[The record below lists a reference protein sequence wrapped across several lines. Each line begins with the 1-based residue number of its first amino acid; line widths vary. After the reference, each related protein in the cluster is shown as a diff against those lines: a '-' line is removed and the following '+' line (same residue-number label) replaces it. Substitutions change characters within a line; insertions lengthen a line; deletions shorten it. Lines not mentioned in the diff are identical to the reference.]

1 MNREDTIY
9 ALATP
14 PGQSAIALVRVS
26 GSRAA
31 ALASDAFGR
40 SRPPPAR
47 RAARAAYR
55 ELSGEPLDEVVAA
68 LYRAPRSYTGEDT
81 LEISCHGNPLIVTRL
96 LEDLAR
102 RGCRQAE
109 PGEFTRRAFLNGRM
123 DLTQAE
129 AVMELIEA
137 RSDKALRAA
146 GNQLRGAF
154 GRQLD
159 ELKSGLLDTVA
170 AIEAYIDFPEEDL
183 PPETRE
189 RHVQRIQKLGD
200 FAGRIASASRDAA
213 LLREGVKTLI
223 AGPPNAGKSSLLN
236 RLLGFERAIVSERPG
251 ATRDFL
257 REPLSIGPY
266 NIQIMDTAGL
276 RDDAEGIEAEGARR
290 SLELAEEA
298 DVILLVLDGH
308 ASLPSPALPAPVIRK
323 LEPEACLVL
332 QNKADLGPPQPV
344 PEALSSLPRLEISAL
359 TGEGVDRL
367 KRELVALIDRKFPQG
382 EDDLILVNAR
392 HGTALAELRACLEA
406 GLAKLREDAPPELV
420 ASDLRGALDAI
431 GRILG
436 RVDCEEVLDSLFASF
451 CIGK

>member
-26 GSRAA
+26 GPQAP
-31 ALASDAFGR
+31 ALASAAFGR
-40 SRPPPAR
+40 PRPPPAR

-55 ELSGEPLDEVVAA
+55 ELSGEPLDEVVAV

-81 LEISCHGNPLIVTRL
+81 LEISCHGSPLIVTRL

-137 RSDKALRAA
+137 RSDMALRAA

-154 GRQLD
+154 GRQLE

-183 PPETRE
+183 PPDTRE
-189 RHVQRIQKLGD
+189 RHVQRIQELGEY
-200 FAGRIASASRDAA
+200 AGRIASASRDAA

-257 REPLSIGPY
+257 REPLSVGSY

-298 DVILLVLDGH
+298 DVVLLVLDGQ
-308 ASLPSPALPAPVIRK
+308 ASPALPAPVIRK
-323 LEPEACLVL
+323 LDPDACLVL
-332 QNKADLGPPQPV
+332 QNKADLGPPHPI
-344 PEALSSLPRLEISAL
+344 PKALSAMPRLEISAL

-367 KRELVALIDRKFPQG
+367 KNSLVALIDRRFPQG
-382 EDDLILVNAR
+382 GDDLILVNAR
-392 HGTALAELRACLEA
+392 HGTALAELRACLQA
-406 GLAKLREDAPPELV
+406 GLAKLREGAPPELV

-436 RVDCEEVLDSLFASF
+436 RVDSEEVLDSLFASF